1 MNKFYE
7 ENILLI
13 AILQKKIETV
23 LECGRTQN
31 YRSSIV
37 I

>member
-13 AILQKKIETV
+13 AILLKKIETV

-31 YRSSIV
+31 YRSNIV